1 MTLTNDDLMAI
12 SQLFDVKMELAL
24 KPVKDEIC
32 ILHSEIHTLKD
43 EVYTLKDE
51 VHTLKDEV
59 YTLKDEV
66 YTLKDEV
73 HTLKD
78 EVYTLKDNFHA
89 LKLHIENVTDKNIA
103 ILAENYVPVAIRY
116 EKAVPKI
123 EAMEADIDI
132 IKKVITDHSQKLR
145 ALA

>member
-51 VHTLKDEV
+51 V
-59 YTLKDEV
+59 
-66 YTLKDEV
+66 
-73 HTLKD
+73 
-78 EVYTLKDNFHA
+78 YTLKDNFHA

-103 ILAENYVPVAIRY
+103 ILAENYVPAAIRY